1 MTFFRTTTIFFLA
14 AISITQMSTIVRGE
28 TLRAFVGSVSR
39 PPMEESVALFRE
51 ETGINVQI
59 TYGGSG
65 GLLSQLILGRR
76 GDIYIPAS
84 PDFMEK
90 AIAKGVVERDA
101 EVKLAYILP
110 AILVQAGNPKEIKG
124 LLSLKE
130 KGMRVAI
137 PNPRTVSSGIYAVE
151 LIEENSLAG
160 GIRPNIVTYSESYG
174 KALNLVALKAVDAVL
189 GWQQIPQWSRKKIE
203 AIPLGA
209 DEIHRV
215 AYISAAVTSFTQN
228 PEGTERFL
236 SFLTSERVRAIFKKH
251 GFLTTETEIKK
262 VAPKARIG
270 GQYKLPEGW

>member
-1 MTFFRTTTIFFLA
+1 MTFFRTLTIFFLA
-14 AISITQMSTIVRGE
+14 AVSITQMSTIARGE

-39 PPMEESVALFRE
+39 PPMEESVVLFRE

-110 AILVQAGNPKEIKG
+110 AILVQAGNPNEING

-151 LIEENSLAG
+151 LIEENSLARE
-160 GIRPNIVTYSESYG
+160 IKPNIVTYSESYG

-215 AYISAAVTSFTQN
+215 AYVSAAATSFTQN
-228 PEGTERFL
+228 PAGTERFL

-262 VAPKARIG
+262 AAPKARIG
-270 GQYKLPEGW
+270 GQYKLPRGW